1 MVMLGLPFNLLQI
14 SYLTSM
20 LAHVNG
26 MTAGKV
32 NYTLGDVHIY
42 KDHVDGL
49 TEQLSRTSFDS
60 YPKLVLD
67 PSVKNFDDFTIDSF
81 SIEDYQHQ
89 GKIYLPVST

>member
-1 MVMLGLPFNLLQI
+1 
-14 SYLTSM
+14 M

-49 TEQLSRTSFDS
+49 TEQLSRTPLDS
-60 YPKLVLD
+60 YPKLVLETLMI
-67 PSVKNFDDFTIDSF
+67 S
-81 SIEDYQHQ
+81 
-89 GKIYLPVST
+89 L

>member
-1 MVMLGLPFNLLQI
+1 
-14 SYLTSM
+14 M

-49 TEQLSRTSFDS
+49 TEQLSRTPLDS